1 MLEWYRVLNARSSSL
16 LLSLSETVR
25 LVLWDDFG
33 PGCIR
38 QRSFKRNRYRIPS
51 ALKDRELGERRKEI
65 GYCLTVSFYWMDE
78 WVTSG
83 MARSR
88 K

>member
-51 ALKDRELGERRKEI
+51 ALKDRVGREEER
-65 GYCLTVSFYWMDE
+65 D
-78 WVTSG
+78 WVLPDRLIRHG
-83 MARSR
+83 
-88 K
+88 